1 MAHFNLSSNR
11 LESYD
16 AMNIDILNSIEQL
29 LEISTQNII
38 LMTQIYIL
46 GMTVR
51 GGEGSSIVGTI
62 GKNTVQQFESGAP
75 HNNHVRHHRNQGR
88 PFEDTIGSAQVLASK
103 KFTGLYTGPYF
114 DPGMPRNITA
124 QMGDTALITCNVNQ
138 IGKFQVQIWIIS
150 LTFITQWFKNTSI
163 LQILFSFLSNNW
175 ISRSDS

>member
-1 MAHFNLSSNR
+1 
-11 LESYD
+11 
-16 AMNIDILNSIEQL
+16 
-29 LEISTQNII
+29 
-38 LMTQIYIL
+38 MTQIYIL

-138 IGKFQVQIWIIS
+138 IGKFQVQICLIS
-150 LTFITQWFKNTSI
+150 LTFITQWLEKTSM
-163 LQILFSFLSNNW
+163 LPILFSFLSNNW

>member
-1 MAHFNLSSNR
+1 MFCQR
-11 LESYD
+11 L
-16 AMNIDILNSIEQL
+16 
-29 LEISTQNII
+29 TQNIM

-51 GGEGSSIVGTI
+51 GGEGSSIEGTSE
-62 GKNTVQQFESGAP
+62 NNNVQPFESGAL

-88 PFEDTIGSAQVLASK
+88 PFEDTIRSAQVLASK

-138 IGKFQVQIWIIS
+138 IGKFQV
-150 LTFITQWFKNTSI
+150 KYG
-163 LQILFSFLSNNW
+163 
-175 ISRSDS
+175 